1 VELAFFDAD
10 DRPTTDASG
19 AAVKRYVYGDR
30 RNLLS
35 ETRYNIEGQV
45 AATSDGIAIV
55 EFEYDSSARQT
66 ARRYLDQDR
75 RPIEVKLSGRASVRM
90 IYDSRGL
97 MIREESYDSAGKP
110 VDRADRHWSTEELRY
125 DANGA
130 LIEIVYTDKNGS
142 PVKAASAE

>member
-1 VELAFFDAD
+1 
-10 DRPTTDASG
+10 
-19 AAVKRYVYGDR
+19 
-30 RNLLS
+30 
-35 ETRYNIEGQV
+35 
-45 AATSDGIAIV
+45 
-55 EFEYDSSARQT
+55 
-66 ARRYLDQDR
+66 
-75 RPIEVKLSGRASVRM
+75 M